1 MVVKRPPTARFSR
14 VDGLCGSSSGF
25 DLIFHSV
32 AFAFDDHGFGMMQQ
46 TVKKSRGQGAVVVE
60 DFRPLLV
67 RAVRRDNRGPSFVAL
82 ADDLEEEIGAMFVN
96 GEIAEGCNQKCG

>member
-1 MVVKRPPTARFSR
+1 VAVKRPPTARFSR

-25 DLIFHSV
+25 DLIFHPV

-46 TVKKSRGQGAVVVE
+46 AIKQSRGQRAIVIE

-67 RAVRRDNRGPSFVAL
+67 GV
-82 ADDLEEEIGAMFVN
+82 
-96 GEIAEGCNQKCG
+96 